1 MKAVRLL
8 AFCIVARAASAAIAA
23 DASLATSMAR
33 TFDFDTVTPKG
44 NANGVVLFDFETEV
58 EREDVRKSNPDYGTL
73 ITVTNRMAASGD
85 FALHVTGMGDAED
98 AKTGYYPRLL
108 LRPEMTDWRDF
119 DRLVVEVTS
128 VRDSGAN
135 GVMRL
140 FIAGPDGDYT
150 RSFWLRL
157 PLRNLGYRQ
166 WVVPFNLKWSNAL
179 GNRSRLFFSFEDFP
193 EGCDVFIDR
202 VMLLRKGSEVPRAS
216 TAFIE
221 REAMPLL
228 ETAMEGLSATNALMA
243 AELGHMKDYMRFC
256 GETARSAFDSPH
268 MAVGTATA
276 MEKIR
281 PRAEVP
287 ARAIPDDGLVVR
299 LAGNEYESVQI
310 VVAARGEDLKGVK
323 VAVDGDLKPMER
335 EMTDGTGGTSGTG
348 GDVPP
353 VANVPQVSSPV
364 PPVAPVPPVQPSA
377 GKMPASPGTVKPS
390 NCQTVKLAALFAATN
405 IACSPVGYVNVT
417 ASAKYASGY
426 NVKVDGEPGYRRK
439 NRKAEKGWWPD
450 PILAFTNAVD
460 VIGQDVQT
468 FWVRVHCPEG
478 QAAGTY
484 EGAIVVS
491 AEGVEPV
498 RIPFKVRVN
507 SFSLGKV
514 SELPLMVDC
523 APVPHANWSVAKIQD
538 SPFNVWKRHR
548 EEWADFLADYLI
560 SWDGIYGGALD
571 FEILEHLRSQGRL
584 GKRFCLGYFGAPKS
598 TNDADVAEWLARSEK
613 GFAEKRGIYEKAK
626 ALGILDRAYIYGW
639 DEWNAEK
646 FPTIR
651 IAVEELKRQFPE
663 VPISTTARDHSYGAA
678 LTNMDWFVPNSW
690 EYRKE
695 RAEESRKAGHQVWW
709 YICDGPRAPYA
720 NWFVECQAIEARLL
734 MGAMARRMKPD
745 GFLYFRTAMWS
756 SPSCITNG
764 PFTDWLVHKGKEGVA
779 NGDGYLT
786 YVGPDGIPLPSLRL
800 ENFRDGLEDYAY
812 AKLLEEKLREMEN
825 GKWRMEN
832 DGGVQPSNGQT
843 VKPSNRASG
852 AQRARA
858 ALAVPREVM
867 DTMTNFTDDPAVLYR
882 WRDEMADLIEKAPA
896 GTFNSELGTN
906 KGTHHETD

>member
-23 DASLATSMAR
+23 DAPLADSMAR
-33 TFDFDTVTPKG
+33 AFDLDTVTPKG

-58 EREDVRKSNPDYGTL
+58 EREAVRKSNPHYGTL
-73 ITVTNRMAASGD
+73 ITVTNRMAPSGD
-85 FALHVTGMGDAED
+85 FTRHVAGMGDAED

-166 WVVPFNLKWSNAL
+166 WVVPFNPKWSNAL

-323 VAVDGDLKPMER
+323 VAVDGDLTP
-335 EMTDGTGGTSGTG
+335 DGGTNG
-348 GDVPP
+348 
-353 VANVPQVSSPV
+353 
-364 PPVAPVPPVQPSA
+364 
-377 GKMPASPGTVKPS
+377 
-390 NCQTVKLAALFAATN
+390 FATTN

-538 SPFNVWKRHR
+538 SPFNAWKRHR

-812 AKLLEEKLREMEN
+812 AKLLEQKLRVVESSKLKVES
-825 GKWRMEN
+825 
-832 DGGVQPSNGQT
+832 DGGENLNRLTAQPLNS
-843 VKPSNRASG
+843 SRCEAWLRRAKE
-852 AQRARA
+852 

-896 GTFNSELGTN
+896 GTFNSELGTRN
-906 KGTHHETD
+906 QQGDTP

>member
-8 AFCIVARAASAAIAA
+8 AFCIVARAASAAIEA
-23 DASLATSMAR
+23 DASLAASMAR
-33 TFDFDTVTPKG
+33 TFDFDTVTTKG
-44 NANGVVLFDFETEV
+44 NADGVILFDFETEV
-58 EREDVRKSNPDYGTL
+58 EREAVRKSNPDYGTL

-166 WVVPFNLKWSNAL
+166 WVVPFNPKWSNAL

-323 VAVDGDLKPMER
+323 VAVDGDLKP
-335 EMTDGTGGTSGTG
+335 DGGTNG
-348 GDVPP
+348 
-353 VANVPQVSSPV
+353 
-364 PPVAPVPPVQPSA
+364 
-377 GKMPASPGTVKPS
+377 
-390 NCQTVKLAALFAATN
+390 FATTN

-812 AKLLEEKLREMEN
+812 AKLLEQKLRVVESSKLKVES
-825 GKWRMEN
+825 
-832 DGGVQPSNGQT
+832 GGANSPSEPLT
-843 VKPSNRASG
+843 
-852 AQRARA
+852 
-858 ALAVPREVM
+858 
-867 DTMTNFTDDPAVLYR
+867 
-882 WRDEMADLIEKAPA
+882 
-896 GTFNSELGTN
+896 
-906 KGTHHETD
+906 